1 MPHHESPQTAP
12 TLSRYD
18 AYLMFHSMQKKIRQR
33 LLRLLRPGKTQE
45 ELQTI
50 IERAEAILSD
60 EQRRMFEAMID
71 FQETRVRE
79 IMVPRSD
86 MKVIHLQASLDE
98 AVAEL
103 VASEVLRLPV
113 IDGDKDHIVGVVHS
127 RSLFAAHLKEK
138 KTALKDVIQPH
149 LTVPELSY
157 IAPLLIEMRESKQ
170 HLAIVLDEFG
180 GTAGLITFT
189 DLLEEI
195 MGSMDENTHDDTP
208 EYVLRDDGGM
218 EVSARMHV
226 EDLQELLKTN
236 FPKGDY
242 DTVGGLILAELG
254 RIPQR
259 GERLIVAGLDVH
271 IQEAD
276 PRRIVRVLIKPKP

>member
-1 MPHHESPQTAP
+1 MLNALQNK
-12 TLSRYD
+12 
-18 AYLMFHSMQKKIRQR
+18 FRQR
-33 LLRLLRPGKTQE
+33 LLKLLRPGKTHT
-45 ELQTI
+45 ELKTM

-86 MKVIHLQASLDE
+86 MQVLDVHASLDD
-98 AVAEL
+98 AVAQL
-103 VASEVLRLPV
+103 LQSGVLRLPV
-113 IDGDKDHIVGVVHS
+113 IDGDKDHILGVVHS
-127 RSLFAAHLKEK
+127 NALFAAHVSGGMP
-138 KTALKDVIQPH
+138 ALTDLIQSH

-180 GTAGLITFT
+180 GTAGLVTFT

-195 MGSMDENTHDDTP
+195 MGSMDENTQGEKP
-208 EYVLRDDGGM
+208 EYVLGDHGTL
-218 EVSARMHV
+218 EVSARIHV
-226 EDLQELLKTN
+226 EDLEGLLHHSL
-236 FPKGDY
+236 PKGDY
-242 DTVGGLILAELG
+242 DTFGGLILAELG

-259 GERLIVAGLDVH
+259 GERLNVAGLDVH

>member
-1 MPHHESPQTAP
+1 
-12 TLSRYD
+12 
-18 AYLMFHSMQKKIRQR
+18 MFLNLQKKLRQH
-33 LLRLLRPGKTQE
+33 LLKLLRPGKTHE
-45 ELQTI
+45 ELQTM

-86 MKVIHLQASLDE
+86 MKVIDIHASLDD
-98 AVAEL
+98 AATQI
-103 VASEVLRLPV
+103 VASGVLRLPV
-113 IDGDKDHIVGVVHS
+113 MDGNKDHILGILQS
-127 RSLFAAHLKEK
+127 KALFAVHVEGKSASLSE
-138 KTALKDVIQPH
+138 LIQPH

-180 GTAGLITFT
+180 GTAGLVTFT

-195 MGSMDENTHDDTP
+195 MGSMDESTHNDVP
-208 EYVLRDDGGM
+208 EYVLGDNGCI

-226 EDLQELLKTN
+226 EDLEELLKTT

-242 DTVGGLILAELG
+242 DTFGGLILAELG